1 MYTLYKRTDGVETVL
16 GKGLSLLQGAALI
29 DKDSM
34 HSEGKAEYELTWEDV
49 KNVEVEQGRD

>member
-16 GKGLSLLQGAALI
+16 GTGLSLLQGAALI
-29 DKDSM
+29 DKDSLQ
-34 HSEGKAEYELTWEDV
+34 SAGKAEYELTWEDV

>member
-29 DKDSM
+29 DKDSLQ
-34 HSEGKAEYELTWEDV
+34 SGGKAEYELTWEDV

>member
-1 MYTLYKRTDGVETVL
+1 MYTLYKRTDGVKTVL

-34 HSEGKAEYELTWEDV
+34 QSEGKAEYELTWEDV